1 MIAVISR
8 DGLML
13 GLFTSQVDAW
23 KVAKPVGASM
33 WRCAPNSDV
42 CEKIE
47 STEGQTGGQAGVPA
61 SSLEWSQDCV

>member
-8 DGLML
+8 DGFML

-23 KVAKPVGASM
+23 QVAKPVGASM

-47 STEGQTGGQAGVPA
+47 
-61 SSLEWSQDCV
+61 WK

>member
-23 KVAKPVGASM
+23 QVAKPVGASM
-33 WRCAPNSDV
+33 WKCAPNSDV

-47 STEGQTGGQAGVPA
+47 WKYKVKLRDSP
-61 SSLEWSQDCV
+61 SMP